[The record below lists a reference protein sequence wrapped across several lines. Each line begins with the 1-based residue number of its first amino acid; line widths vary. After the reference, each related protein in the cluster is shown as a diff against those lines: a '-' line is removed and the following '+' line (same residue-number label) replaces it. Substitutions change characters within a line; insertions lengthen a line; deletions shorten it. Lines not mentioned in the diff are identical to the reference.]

1 MLVAQIDT
9 ASGVVNDIAAIGQ
22 AIRAANHEALLLVD
36 AVASLGCMPF
46 EMDAGAWTSRCP
58 ARRKA

>member
-1 MLVAQIDT
+1 MAQIDT

-22 AIRAANHEALLLVD
+22 AIRAAGHGALLMVD

-46 EMDAGAWTSRCP
+46 DMDDWGVDVAMSAP
-58 ARRKA
+58 RRV